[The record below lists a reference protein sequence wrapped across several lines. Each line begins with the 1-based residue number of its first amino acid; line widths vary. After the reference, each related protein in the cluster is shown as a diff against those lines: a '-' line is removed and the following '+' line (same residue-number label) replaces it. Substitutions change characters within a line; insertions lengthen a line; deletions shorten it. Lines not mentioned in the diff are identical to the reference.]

1 MDRRSFLKSV
11 AATGASAA
19 FLNSAP
25 RRAQAKS
32 KSSSTGI
39 IVDGL
44 EASKLNKAFLGL
56 MRKGGAHCVH
66 KSLSIKIESYGQ
78 AHDLVA
84 RNPKD
89 VTITTT
95 VREIRDAKDSGKI
108 ALILGRQDANDIS
121 DTMHKSN
128 SYLTLTYHLRALYQL
143 GLRIQGICYN
153 LNNLFGGGCMDHNV
167 PLTRAGRRLVEEI
180 HRLNIILD
188 IGGHTAEQ
196 TSFDAIAMSKGV
208 PVVNTHTNPA
218 ALCANPR
225 NISDR
230 LAVAIAK
237 TGGVIGIST
246 ISDFHNLDATTIPPK
261 GAKIAQATL
270 DMHLD
275 HYDYFKKLV
284 GVDHVA
290 MGPDFIWGQPSDEKP
305 WISVTFPPDASGP
318 GVILPVKDFEDIS
331 QLPNLIR
338 GLKGRG
344 WSDSE
349 LDKVLGGNWLR
360 VYERVW
366 GA

>member
-1 MDRRSFLKSV
+1 MDRRSFVKSV
-11 AATGASAA
+11 AFTGASAA
-19 FLNSAP
+19 FLNSVPGSAK
-25 RRAQAKS
+25 AQS
-32 KSSSTGI
+32 QSPSPSI
-39 IVDGL
+39 IVNGL
-44 EASKLNKAFLGL
+44 EASKLNEGFLDL

-66 KSLSIKIESYGQ
+66 KSMGATIESYGQ

-95 VREIRDAKDSGKI
+95 VREIGDARDRGQI

-121 DTMHKSN
+121 NAMRTSN
-128 SYLTLTYHLRALYQL
+128 SYLTLTYHLRSLYQL
-143 GLRIQGICYN
+143 GLRIQSICYN
-153 LNNLFGGGCMDHNV
+153 LNNIFGGGCMDHNA

-196 TSFDAIAMSKGV
+196 TSLDAIAMSEGV
-208 PVVNTHTNPA
+208 PVVSTHTNPA
-218 ALCANPR
+218 TLCANPR

-230 LAVAIAK
+230 LAEAIAE

-246 ISDFHNLDATTIPPK
+246 ISDFHNLSAETIPPDR
-261 GAKIAQATL
+261 AKPPQATL
-270 DMHLD
+270 NMHLD

-284 GVDHVA
+284 GIDHIA
-290 MGPDFIWGQPSDEKP
+290 MGPDFTWGQIYDEKP
-305 WISVTFPPDASGP
+305 WISITFPPDASSP
-318 GVILPVKDFEDIS
+318 GELLSVKGFEDIS
-331 QLPNLIR
+331 QLPNLIQ

-366 GA
+366 EA